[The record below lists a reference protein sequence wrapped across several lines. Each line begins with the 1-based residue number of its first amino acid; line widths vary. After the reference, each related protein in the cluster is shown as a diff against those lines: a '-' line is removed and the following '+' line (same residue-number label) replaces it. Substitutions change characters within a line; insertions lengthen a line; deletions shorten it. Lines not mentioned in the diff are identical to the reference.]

1 MVGSG
6 IHHQRVSA
14 NGRTAGNPHP
24 EGKKQMRARFAITII
39 AVVGVLFTV
48 GAGAAFAQGIG
59 GTDSAGQQQYGTT
72 TPPTT
77 TPADTDVLG
86 EIGEVEES
94 QPQQETEEA
103 APAPAPQP
111 TQAAAQPAQEQSG
124 QLPFTGFATLAVVLL
139 GVALLMGGLVLRRS
153 TRQQR
158 NES

>member
-1 MVGSG
+1 
-6 IHHQRVSA
+6 
-14 NGRTAGNPHP
+14 
-24 EGKKQMRARFAITII
+24 MRARFAITII
-39 AVVGVLFTV
+39 AVVGALFTV
-48 GAGAAFAQGIG
+48 GASAAFAQGIG
-59 GTDSAGQQQYGTT
+59 GTDSAGQQQYGKTT
-72 TPPTT
+72 PATPPTT

>member
-1 MVGSG
+1 
-6 IHHQRVSA
+6 
-14 NGRTAGNPHP
+14 
-24 EGKKQMRARFAITII
+24 MRARFAITII

-59 GTDSAGQQQYGTT
+59 GTDSAGQQQYGKTTPT

-153 TRQQR
+153 TRHQR